1 MAGKTSQKNGE
12 KGGRPPGRLNN
23 VTLERQAILKAMQQR
38 IMEAAD
44 FLLDSQI
51 VLARGVSYLYKIE
64 KYWKKYGR
72 RKVLMRKE
80 PKLVTDPEEIR
91 QYLVRLLPE
100 SGLHD
105 QSPTATYFFITTD
118 KPDNRAIDSLWNRT
132 FGRSVQ
138 PVALTD
144 AEGNDVTD
152 NESKAKAKKAIGH
165 FLAGRQPGSAPRA
178 RRKERS

>member
-80 PKLVTDPEEIR
+80 IR
-91 QYLVRLLPE
+91 RRYASTS
-100 SGLHD
+100 SGYFPRVASTI
-105 QSPTATYFFITTD
+105 SPPPRRISSSQQTSLTTGQLTRYGTAH
-118 KPDNRAIDSLWNRT
+118 L
-132 FGRSVQ
+132 
-138 PVALTD
+138 
-144 AEGNDVTD
+144 AEVC
-152 NESKAKAKKAIGH
+152 S
-165 FLAGRQPGSAPRA
+165 P
-178 RRKERS
+178 